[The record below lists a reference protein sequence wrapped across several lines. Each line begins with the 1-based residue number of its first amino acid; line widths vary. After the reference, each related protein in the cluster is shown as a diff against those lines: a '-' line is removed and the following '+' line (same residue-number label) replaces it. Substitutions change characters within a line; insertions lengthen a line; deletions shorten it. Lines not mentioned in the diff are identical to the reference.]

1 MTPSRGLH
9 SDITTELA
17 KGAYTSIQLVKITLG
32 TVASPVIYYYTDHTS
47 DIDVSGD
54 SYTANGFI
62 LSLGGV
68 KEDKKM
74 TTGTM
79 NLSLSA
85 VNQTII
91 SDVLTNGYI
100 HKAVTIKR
108 AYLNSANALIS
119 SDAVFTIYDGRING
133 MSIKD
138 TGKISIISF
147 NVANHWAYFQ
157 RSQGRRTTKN
167 SMAEHFPD
175 DKGFDW
181 MQSSNEGSSGSMT
194 ATQIRWDSMGIDAIL
209 SKS

>member
-17 KGAYTSIQLVKITLG
+17 KGAYTSIHLVDLTLG
-32 TVASPVIYYYTDHTS
+32 TVNDPVIYYYTDHTS

-54 SYTANGFI
+54 SYIANGFI
-62 LSLGGV
+62 LSLGVV

-74 TTGTM
+74 STGIM
-79 NLSLSA
+79 NLVVSA

-119 SDAVFTIYDGRING
+119 SDAVFTIYDGRISG

-138 TGKISIISF
+138 STGTSSTITF
-147 NVANHWAYFQ
+147 RVANHWAFFE
-157 RSQGRRTTKN
+157 RFQGRRTTKN

-181 MQSSNEGSSGSMT
+181 MQESNVG
-194 ATQIRWDSMGIDAIL
+194 ATQIGVTQQTLTRW
-209 SKS
+209 

>member
-17 KGAYTSIQLVKITLG
+17 KGAYSSIQLVQITLG
-32 TVASPVIYYYTDHTS
+32 TVNDPVIYFYTDHTS

-54 SYTANGFI
+54 SYIANGFI
-62 LSLGGV
+62 LSLGVV

-74 TTGTM
+74 STGIL
-79 NLSLSA
+79 NLVVSA

-119 SDAVFTIYDGRING
+119 SDAVFTIYDGRISG

-138 TGKISIISF
+138 ATGTSIITF
-147 NVANHWAYFQ
+147 KVENHWANFQ
-157 RSQGRRTTKN
+157 RFQGRRTTKN

-181 MQSSNEGSSGSMT
+181 MQESNVG
-194 ATQIRWDSMGIDAIL
+194 ATSNISRTLGRGGEPNW
-209 SKS
+209 

>member
-32 TVASPVIYYYTDHTS
+32 TVNDPVIYYYTDHTIN
-47 DIDVSGD
+47 IDVSGD
-54 SYTANGFI
+54 SYIANGFI
-62 LSLGGV
+62 LNLGVV

-74 TTGTM
+74 STGTM
-79 NLSLSA
+79 NLVVSA

-119 SDAVFTIYDGRING
+119 SNAVFTIYAGRISG
-133 MSIKD
+133 MSITDSKQ
-138 TGKISIISF
+138 KSVISF
-147 NVANHWAYFQ
+147 KVENHWAFFNRY
-157 RSQGRRTTKN
+157 QGRRTTRN
-167 SMAEHFPD
+167 SMEEHFPL

-181 MQSSNEGSSGSMT
+181 MQITNIGAAPNT
-194 ATQIRWDSMGIDAIL
+194 KWTDTTP
-209 SKS
+209 

>member
-32 TVASPVIYYYTDHTS
+32 TVNDPVIYYYTDHTS

-54 SYTANGFI
+54 SYIANGFI
-62 LSLGGV
+62 LSLGVV

-74 TTGTM
+74 STGIM
-79 NLSLSA
+79 NLVVSA

-100 HKAVTIKR
+100 HKTVVIKR
-108 AYLNSANALIS
+108 AYIDSANDLISANA
-119 SDAVFTIYDGRING
+119 VFTVYDGRIDG

-138 TGKISIISF
+138 SKEISTITF
-147 NVANHWAYFQ
+147 KVANHWAFFA
-157 RSQGRRTTKN
+157 RIHGRRPTKN
-167 SMAEHFPD
+167 SMEQFFPND
-175 DKGFDW
+175 VGFDW
-181 MQSSNEGSSGSMT
+181 MQPTNLGASP
-194 ATQIRWDSMGIDAIL
+194 Q
-209 SKS
+209 